1 MDKRKEEFIS
11 LREEITQLASAIDGI
26 INILY
31 VFIAAYLAYALNQ
44 KDTIYILI
52 SHIVVL
58 PAYLLV
64 IGKRMAMCKISA
76 YIIVYYEE
84 DIAGWS
90 SRSISFNAK
99 TGPKIFKYIDAS
111 HFPFVLINCAILFLF
126 IYRSSWTFSIY
137 EIVKLVT
144 EISFFI
150 ILSII
155 SIKNRKLSSKDMIK
169 SWKEQKN
176 KEEIDK

>member
-1 MDKRKEEFIS
+1 MDKRKEEYMS
-11 LREEITQLASAIDGI
+11 LREEMTQLASAIDGI

-44 KDTIYILI
+44 EDTLYILI

-84 DIAGWS
+84 DIVGWP
-90 SRSISFNAK
+90 SRSINFNTK

-111 HFPFVLINCAILFLF
+111 HFPFILINFAILFLF
-126 IYRSSWTFSIY
+126 IYRSIWTFSIY
-137 EIVKLVT
+137 EIIKLII
-144 EISFFI
+144 EISFFYCFWYHMY
-150 ILSII
+150 
-155 SIKNRKLSSKDMIK
+155 KK
-169 SWKEQKN
+169 
-176 KEEIDK
+176 